1 MLLAKKINKARNL
14 LALKA
19 MKMIYNRTTFIYNVF
34 QYQTAN
40 FNNAKPQLLLHQP
53 NTLAMKWNELIILIH
68 TAILMNLKITL
79 SERSKIIKE

>member
-53 NTLAMKWNELIILIH
+53 NTLAMK
-68 TAILMNLKITL
+68 
-79 SERSKIIKE
+79 